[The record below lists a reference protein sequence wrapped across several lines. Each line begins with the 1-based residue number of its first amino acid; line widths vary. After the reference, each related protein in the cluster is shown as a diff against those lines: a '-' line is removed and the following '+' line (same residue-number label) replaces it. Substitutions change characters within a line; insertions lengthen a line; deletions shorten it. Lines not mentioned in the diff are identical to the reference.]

1 MQWVP
6 AAWPFSALICV
17 ESIMRTQPTRL
28 VPAQLPD
35 EAIPPPWFEQWL
47 AMLPELSMLA
57 TVIIFVTG
65 GMGPYQVEMPILM
78 LALFADG
85 ATLMAFSSLIDIA
98 TRLKKP
104 MPWWLAIPVG
114 LGVLVMNGEVIEM
127 LGLVWSQGLVV
138 FLPFTW
144 TLLDR
149 IRQLWTL
156 PPATA
161 MEKIRRRTMTFDR
174 LYVGLF
180 VVGMWLFIGLA
191 LMATGVTGIEDF
203 FGPQAIVLI
212 GIVFYSIA
220 AFNAWRVYQPAFSRR
235 PRSLLPQMDKGEST
249 SLDPL

>member
-1 MQWVP
+1 
-6 AAWPFSALICV
+6 
-17 ESIMRTQPTRL
+17 MRTQPTRL
-28 VPAQLPD
+28 VPAHVLD

-47 AMLPELSMLA
+47 AMLPELSMLT
-57 TVIIFVTG
+57 TVIIFAIDG
-65 GMGPYQVEMPILM
+65 IGPYQIEMPILM

-114 LGVLVMNGEVIEM
+114 IGVLVMNGEAIEM
-127 LGLVWSQGLVV
+127 MDLAWSQGLVV

-180 VVGMWLFIGLA
+180 VVGLWLVIGMA
-191 LMATGVTGIEDF
+191 LTVAGVTEFQDF
-203 FGPQAIVLI
+203 FGPRVIVFI

-220 AFNAWRVYQPAFSRR
+220 AFNAWRVYQPAFSKR
-235 PRSLLPQMDKGEST
+235 PRSLLPHMDKGQST